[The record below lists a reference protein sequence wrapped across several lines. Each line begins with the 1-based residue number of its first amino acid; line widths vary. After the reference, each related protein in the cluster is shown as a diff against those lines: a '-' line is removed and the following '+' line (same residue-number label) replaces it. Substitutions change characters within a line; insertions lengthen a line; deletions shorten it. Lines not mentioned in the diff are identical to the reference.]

1 MEKGSS
7 VINILLSKKCG
18 NKTRLGYNMAA
29 AKDRRKNFD
38 LEWGS
43 SVGKQNVDKLIVAQ
57 DTSE

>member
-1 MEKGSS
+1 
-7 VINILLSKKCG
+7 
-18 NKTRLGYNMAA
+18 MAA